1 MTFKCHSL
9 ISKGKTRFNV
19 WTSNCLDLFFD
30 SIFVQTQNIE
40 KQKDAGGH
48 DKKVKIFE
56 EFT

>member
-19 WTSNCLDLFFD
+19 WTSDCLDLFID
-30 SIFVQTQNIE
+30 SIFVPTQNIE

-48 DKKVKIFE
+48 D
-56 EFT
+56 